1 MYETTQLNL
10 YKRLQLNTVE
20 RGKLVSG
27 RGCYGRQTAGAG
39 LASDMFHVKQEM
51 TMTTFQIEDTE
62 LYSDDTFT
70 LAFGSPETESE
81 ESTPDTL
88 ARAFTL
94 QSLEELRD
102 SLSIHQQRH
111 ANEIEKLG
119 SAIANKSGDVAPA
132 PATVCPHCEDGYQA
146 TMNGLCPDPAC
157 RFHTRD
163 NGEDVIEQA
172 RRTR

>member
-1 MYETTQLNL
+1 
-10 YKRLQLNTVE
+10 
-20 RGKLVSG
+20 
-27 RGCYGRQTAGAG
+27 
-39 LASDMFHVKQEM
+39 
-51 TMTTFQIEDTE
+51 MTTFQIEDTE

-81 ESTPDTL
+81 ESTPNTL

-119 SAIANKSGDVAPA
+119 SAIAIKTG
-132 PATVCPHCEDGYQA
+132 ATVCPHCQDGYTP

-157 RFHTRD
+157 QFHTR
-163 NGEDVIEQA
+163 EQES
-172 RRTR
+172 